1 MRGYTKGTASLDPLN
16 VYKGH
21 TSIVEDVAWHNLN
34 EDVFASVGDDR
45 MLLLSVCGAP
55 GPSFCSFG
63 PELGPIVAV
72 LECFRVPV

>member
-1 MRGYTKGTASLDPLN
+1 MRGYTKGNASLDPLN

-45 MLLLSVCGAP
+45 MLLL
-55 GPSFCSFG
+55 
-63 PELGPIVAV
+63 
-72 LECFRVPV
+72 